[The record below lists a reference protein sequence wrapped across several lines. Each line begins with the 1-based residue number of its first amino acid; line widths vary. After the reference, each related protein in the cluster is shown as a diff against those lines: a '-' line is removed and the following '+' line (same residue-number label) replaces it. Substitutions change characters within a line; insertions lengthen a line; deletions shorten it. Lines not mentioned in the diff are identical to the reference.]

1 MGCTSGVM
9 KFVLNMM
16 NVLLALFGLA
26 LIALAALSFNTAP
39 KVYIYYLFV
48 VGAVN
53 FIAAMLGCCGICQ
66 EDVCLT
72 TTYAILIALSLASQI
87 VGKIYAS
94 DSNAIKEFAAKD
106 VEKTWLEEIKLPGA
120 MNDTQQTYH
129 CCGKIGPDD
138 YFSIGRRAYPASCY
152 PKMVYNQTA
161 LWTTGCIKAAEYE
174 FTSIFTYSSS
184 GEWGNLI
191 VTAVMLL
198 FAIYLV
204 IRFRSKQRRYD
215 Y

>member
-9 KFVLNMM
+9 KCLLNIM
-16 NVLLALFGLA
+16 NVLMAIFGLL
-26 LIALAALSFNTAP
+26 LIALGALSFNTAP
-39 KVYIYYLFV
+39 KVYIYYLFI
-48 VGAVN
+48 VGGIN

-72 TTYAILIALSLASQI
+72 TTYAIVIALSLVSQI

-94 DSNAIKEFAAKD
+94 DSAAIKEFATKD
-106 VEKTWLEEIKLPGA
+106 VEKTWLEEIKMPGA
-120 MNDTQQTYH
+120 MNNTQQTYH
-129 CCGKIGPDD
+129 CCGKISPND
-138 YFSIGRRAYPASCY
+138 YFSIGRSAYPASCY
-152 PKMVYNQTA
+152 PKMIVNQTA
-161 LWTTGCIKAAEYE
+161 LWNAGCVQAAEDE
-174 FTSIFTYSSS
+174 FLSIFNYSSS

-191 VTAVMLL
+191 VTGVMLL